1 MTLIDRRRRGFFMI
15 DNEIVDDARLTHKEK
30 AVYMVLCRHLNQ
42 ETGSCF
48 PSLSTIGKKVGMSKN
63 TIIKSLNLLIEC
75 GYVFK
80 EKRNSEDGG
89 HASNVY
95 YINDISTLVQ
105 PVNKVVQ
112 EMNKGGSGNEQ
123 ALVHQVNPNNT
134 NLNNTNLTIS
144 SSKNPFSFYESNIG
158 VLNPFMA
165 DSIDQWVKDTS
176 EELVIAAMERAL
188 KKQAKWNYAEGIL
201 KQWVN
206 NNVKTV
212 SEAEAFEIDFKN
224 KGANGNAKAGGR
236 NERFNGTSGGYA
248 QKGTRR
254 GIQPTNNRGFAQTI
268 D

>member
-1 MTLIDRRRRGFFMI
+1 MRKGSELMTLVDRRRRGFFMI
-15 DNEIVDDARLTHKEK
+15 DNEIVDDTRLSHKEM
-30 AVYMVLCRHLNQ
+30 AIYMVLCRHLNQ

-80 EKRNSEDGG
+80 EKRNGEDGG

-112 EMNKGGSGNEQ
+112 GMNKGGSGDEQ

-134 NLNNTNLTIS
+134 NLTIS
-144 SSKNPFSFYESNIG
+144 SSKKNPFSFYESNIG

-165 DSIDQWVKDTS
+165 DGIDQWIKDTS

-188 KKQAKWNYAEGIL
+188 KQQKKWNYAEGIL
-201 KQWVN
+201 KQWAN
-206 NNVKTV
+206 KNIKTLSDV
-212 SEAEAFEIDFKN
+212 EALEAEYQRN
-224 KGANGNAKAGGR
+224 KGAKNNA
-236 NERFNGTSGGYA
+236 ESGTSNTNRYS
-248 QKGTRR
+248 QKGEYDY
-254 GIQPTNNRGFAQTI
+254 GF
-268 D
+268 

>member
-15 DNEIVDDARLTHKEK
+15 DNEIVDDARLSHKEM

-48 PSLSTIGKKVGMSKN
+48 PSLATIGKKVGMSKN

-80 EKRNSEDGG
+80 EKRNGEDGG

-112 EMNKGGSGNEQ
+112 EMNKGGSPREQ
-123 ALVHQVNPNNT
+123 ALVHEVNPNNT
-134 NLNNTNLTIS
+134 NLTIS
-144 SSKNPFSFYESNIG
+144 NSSKNPFSFYESNIG

-165 DSIDQWVKDTS
+165 DSIDRWIKDTS

-188 KKQAKWNYAEGIL
+188 KQQKKWNYAEGIL
-201 KQWVN
+201 KQWAN
-206 NNVKTV
+206 KNIKTLNDV
-212 SEAEAFEIDFKN
+212 EAAEAEYQRN
-224 KGANGNAKAGGR
+224 KGAKNNA
-236 NERFNGTSGGYA
+236 ESGGSNTNRYS
-248 QKGTRR
+248 QKGEYDY
-254 GIQPTNNRGFAQTI
+254 GF
-268 D
+268 

>member
-1 MTLIDRRRRGFFMI
+1 MTLVDRRRRGFFII
-15 DNEIVDDARLTHKEK
+15 DNEIVDDTRLTHKEM
-30 AVYMVLCRHLNQ
+30 AIYMVLCRHLNQ

-80 EKRNSEDGG
+80 EKRNGEDGG

-112 EMNKGGSGNEQ
+112 GMNKGGSGDEQ
-123 ALVHQVNPNNT
+123 ALVHQMNPNNT
-134 NLNNTNLTIS
+134 NLNNTNLTINS

-165 DSIDQWVKDTS
+165 DSIEQWIKDTS

-188 KKQAKWNYAEGIL
+188 KQQKKWKYAEGIL
-201 KQWVN
+201 KHWAN
-206 NNVKTV
+206 NNVKTLQDV
-212 SEAEAFEIDFKN
+212 EASEAEYKKRN
-224 KGANGNAKAGGR
+224 KGAKQNDPVAS
-236 NERFNGTSGGYA
+236 NGTVYYN
-248 QKGTRR
+248 KTE
-254 GIQPTNNRGFAQTI
+254 F
-268 D
+268 DF